1 MLYFLLYK
9 MEEEKID
16 PKVLTQLLVQLW
28 SRKEWTA
35 VTALEEINDTLIKM
49 LPYMRW
55 NNEAIEG
62 IKNKIKWIEIRMLTI
77 YPIIFTIHFIVL
89 NIIILWIFYTIFWFS
104 ILKLF

>member
-1 MLYFLLYK
+1 MLYIICID

-89 NIIILWIFYTIFWFS
+89 SLIILWIFYNIVWKS
-104 ILKLF
+104 LFYLF